1 MAELIPID
9 DLGAG
14 IVKKD
19 DDETKRL
26 KSGQLSLMLQHK
38 FGSRLRFN
46 LLTKDIE
53 VDNQR
58 LPQPEFELKHVALSE
73 RGWDIGEK
81 ACQDAISYAAQVHS
95 YNPILDYLEWLTK
108 SDVEPFD
115 LDHVA
120 SYLIGTN
127 DPLYDAMMKA
137 TLIGAVSRIF
147 EPGCKV
153 DTCCVIKGQ
162 QGIRKSTFWESLASP
177 DWFCSTHQDQEKDW
191 VMAVHR
197 CWIYEEQELEYTVG
211 RIAAGKMKGRLSRT
225 SDTCRYPYATNID
238 DHPRQ
243 SIIVATVNDDQ
254 FLKDATGNRRFWV
267 IDCPHNPKIG
277 EVIDTAAVVENRDAI
292 WKAAVLAY
300 RSGRLPLLSR
310 EQQNES
316 DARNGSYEL
325 ENPYDAPL
333 LRWFQRRRRL
343 DEPKWFTIDQAM
355 EQAGTNPNQ
364 KKVTDSL
371 NRLGCKRHQQ
381 RMDGK
386 RLRVWLMPDSPGTA
400 AGGSAGTG
408 QNGCQ

>member
-9 DLGAG
+9 GLGAG

-19 DDETKRL
+19 DDETKSL
-26 KSGQLSLMLQHK
+26 KSGQLSLMLRHK

-46 LLTKDIE
+46 LLTKNIE
-53 VDNQR
+53 VDGDV
-58 LPQPEFELKHVALSE
+58 LSVDEFEGKHVALSE
-73 RGWDIGEK
+73 LGWEIAST
-81 ACQDAISYAAQVHS
+81 ACRDAICYAAKQNTYH
-95 YNPILDYLEWLTK
+95 PIRDYLEWVAA
-108 SDVEPFD
+108 SDVNPFD
-115 LDHVA
+115 LDRVA

-127 DPLYDAMMKA
+127 DPLYDAMIAA
-137 TLIGAVSRIF
+137 TLIGAVARIF

-153 DTCCVIKGQ
+153 DTCCVLKGM
-162 QGIRKSTFWESLASP
+162 QGIRKSTFWKNLASP
-177 DWFCSTHQDQEKDW
+177 AWFCDTHQDDEKDW
-191 VMAVHR
+191 KLALHR
-197 CWIYEEQELEYTVG
+197 CWFYEEQEIEYTIGRQAVG
-211 RIAAGKMKGRLSRT
+211 KLKGRLSSS
-225 SDTCRYPYATNID
+225 SDLFRPPYGSTMA

-243 SIIVATVNDDQ
+243 AIVVGSVNDDQ
-254 FLKDATGNRRFWV
+254 FLKDPTGNRRFWV

-277 EVIDTAAVVENRDAI
+277 EVIDTAAVVEHRDAI

-300 RSGRLPLLSR
+300 RSGRLPLLSL

-316 DARNGSYEL
+316 EARNGSYEL

-333 LRWFQRRRRL
+333 LRWFQRRRRTA
-343 DEPKWFTIDQAM
+343 EPKWFTIDQAM

-364 KKVTDSL
+364 KKVADSL

-381 RMDGK
+381 RMDGM